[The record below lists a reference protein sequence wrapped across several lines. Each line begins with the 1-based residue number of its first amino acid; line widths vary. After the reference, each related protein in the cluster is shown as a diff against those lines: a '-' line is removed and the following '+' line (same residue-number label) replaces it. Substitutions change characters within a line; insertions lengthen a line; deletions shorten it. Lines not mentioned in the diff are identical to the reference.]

1 MLFTNSV
8 GMGSEI
14 TRENIFTWLSEVKD
28 PEIPVLS
35 LVDLGVIRNLT
46 LDGDAVSIIMTPTFV
61 GCPALDMMQ
70 QEIRDILLKKGVAQ
84 VKIEIS
90 FKQPW
95 TSDMISE
102 EGKNALRQ
110 FGVAPPSARALF
122 VDLDVL
128 EHAEC
133 PRCGRANTELRN
145 IFGATLCR
153 SIHYCNDC
161 REAFE
166 QFKPV

>member
-1 MLFTNSV
+1 MSTD
-8 GMGSEI
+8 I
-14 TRENIFTWLSEVKD
+14 TKENIMTWLSDVKD

-35 LVDLGVIRNLT
+35 LVDLGVIRNVT
-46 LDGDAVSIIMTPTFV
+46 IDADAVTIEMTPTFV

-70 QEIRDILLKKGVAQ
+70 TEIMDVLHKRGVAHVQ
-84 VKIEIS
+84 IEVS

-102 EGKNALRQ
+102 EGQKALRQ
-110 FGVAPPSARALF
+110 FGIAPPAARTLF
-122 VDLDVL
+122 GDLDIL
-128 EHAEC
+128 DHAEC
-133 PRCGRANTELRN
+133 PRCGSANTELRN

-153 SIHYCNDC
+153 SIHYCNVC

>member
-1 MLFTNSV
+1 
-8 GMGSEI
+8 MGSEI
-14 TRENIFTWLSEVKD
+14 TRENIFEWLSEVKD

-35 LVDLGVIRNLT
+35 LVDLGVIRNVT
-46 LDGDAVSIIMTPTFV
+46 IDGDAVSIEMTPTFV

-70 QEIRDILLKKGVAQ
+70 NEIREILKTKGVAE
-84 VKIEIS
+84 VTIEIS

-102 EGKNALRQ
+102 EGKKALRQ
-110 FGVAPPSARALF
+110 FGVAPPPARALF
-122 VDLDVL
+122 SDLDIL

-145 IFGATLCR
+145 LFGATLCR